1 MKKILIIIFLLLAVF
16 FAFNVLKNSSLIN
29 SGTTMFD
36 INNQNNNE
44 PFVCR
49 QTKGEIKTSL
59 KAPENKAK
67 SVLLMDFDTEK
78 VIYEKNVSKKLPSA
92 SLTKLMTSVISLQE
106 NKPDTLLQVSNE
118 ATKSGEAAMG
128 LKENEYC
135 SVKELI
141 YGMILNS
148 GNEAAE
154 TTAQKNREDFL
165 IKMNKKAKNLCMDNT
180 YFVNPTGLDE
190 ESNQVNTTS
199 AFDLAYLI
207 FFIKDNYPIIMNAL
221 TTWEYHAD
229 GKGHQSLFLYNTA
242 WKFTN
247 NYPYLIGGKTGNTDK
262 TGYNFIGLS
271 EKKEKK
277 LLLIILK
284 EPTFNDI
291 RQDSQSLFDYGFEIL
306 ENI

>member
-1 MKKILIIIFLLLAVF
+1 MKKALIIIFLLFAGFLAF
-16 FAFNVLKNSSLIN
+16 YAIKESSLIN
-29 SGTTMFD
+29 SAATMID
-36 INNQNNNE
+36 IKNQKNNK
-44 PFVCR
+44 PIICR

-59 KAPENKAK
+59 KAPENQAQ
-67 SVLLMDFDTEK
+67 SVLLLNFDTEK
-78 VIYEKNVSKKLPSA
+78 VIYEKNSSQKLPSA
-92 SLTKLMTSVISLQE
+92 SLTKLMTSTISLQE

-118 ATKSGEAAMG
+118 ATVSGEAAMG
-128 LKENEYC
+128 LKEEEYC

-154 TTAQKNREDFL
+154 TAAQKDRQDF
-165 IKMNKKAKNLCMDNT
+165 IDKMNQKAKDLCMNST
-180 YFVNPTGLDE
+180 HFINPTGLDE
-190 ESNQVNTTS
+190 DSNQINTTS
-199 AFDLAYLI
+199 ATDLTRLI
-207 FFIKDNYPIIMNAL
+207 YFIKDTSPIIMDAL
-221 TTWEYHAD
+221 TTWEYHAN

-247 NYPYLIGGKTGNTDK
+247 DYPYLIGGKTGNTDK
-262 TGYNFIGLS
+262 AGYNFIGLS

-284 EPTFNDI
+284 EPTYNDI
-291 RQDSQSLFDYGFEIL
+291 RKDTRSLFDYGFEVL